1 MKEAFVEASRSP
13 EVRQEV
19 ERRRNYEADGE
30 RLSEELRKPRIYQQ
44 HREPSAKYYPTRK
57 EVSEEEKAAGDRFGE
72 KFSRQD
78 EERARRRL
86 SAERRSRSLSGS
98 KERD

>member
-44 HREPSAKYYPTRK
+44 HREPSARYYPSRK
-57 EVSEEEKAAGDRFGE
+57 EVDAATRDKFDRSW
-72 KFSRQD
+72 KKIRRQD
-78 EERARRRL
+78 EERARR
-86 SAERRSRSLSGS
+86 SRN
-98 KERD
+98 